1 MSRKSLDGRYGSGQK
16 DGRKRR
22 RPLPAPPTPLEFA
35 LSVMRDETQTPAVR
49 ASMAKLAATLS
60 SAQGAAAAPDP
71 HADAMQWSD
80 LELARRIQHIL
91 FLADMEQGEKN
102 KTAEEGTLSR
112 SECREEFQEKA
123 REQNQAVAPPP
134 VTHRAPDEPAPGFVR
149 FPSHAPQPV
158 LPDEALPHEVLSQE
172 VLPDEEH
179 PRFDP
184 FDPHPGYRWIR

>member
-22 RPLPAPPTPLEFA
+22 RPTPAPPSPLEFA

-60 SAQGAAAAPDP
+60 SAQGAAATPDP
-71 HADAMQWSD
+71 QADAMQWSD

-91 FLADMEQGEKN
+91 MLADMEQEEKN
-102 KTAEEGTLSR
+102 KSAEEKMPLRNDGR
-112 SECREEFQEKA
+112 DDIQEKA
-123 REQNQAVAPPP
+123 QEQNQAVVPPP
-134 VTHRAPDEPAPGFVR
+134 VTHLRPDEPASGFVW
-149 FPSHAPQPV
+149 FPSHAPEPV
-158 LPDEALPHEVLSQE
+158 LLDEVLSHD